1 MTLIADVFP
10 KLPITKTL
18 LDKCLKSPIS
28 EDPSK
33 SSMVN
38 GPKHCS
44 DLNHRTFSIFIHYSE
59 RNCVG
64 ISFSE

>member
-10 KLPITKTL
+10 KLPIAKML

-33 SSMVN
+33 SSMIY

-44 DLNHRTFSIFIHYSE
+44 DLSHSTFSIFIHHSE
-59 RNCVG
+59 RN
-64 ISFSE
+64 